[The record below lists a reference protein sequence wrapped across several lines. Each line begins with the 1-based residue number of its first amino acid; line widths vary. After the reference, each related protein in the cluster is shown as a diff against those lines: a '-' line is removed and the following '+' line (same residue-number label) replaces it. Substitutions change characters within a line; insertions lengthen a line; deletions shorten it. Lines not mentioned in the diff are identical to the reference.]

1 MLLLSCR
8 RADKAQRKRSCSKA
22 LWKRTPT
29 PSSGAGNEHP
39 RSFNRK
45 QLECAQDSLCAGD
58 TPLRSSIKIFSR
70 VSLTLMP
77 TTLRAGR
84 LWTQELDQP
93 QNKGGSQRSLSL
105 FVLVGVLLLEVRGD
119 RLHDLLCLGL
129 VVNGVSVEVL
139 GRT

>member
-1 MLLLSCR
+1 
-8 RADKAQRKRSCSKA
+8 
-22 LWKRTPT
+22 
-29 PSSGAGNEHP
+29 
-39 RSFNRK
+39 
-45 QLECAQDSLCAGD
+45 
-58 TPLRSSIKIFSR
+58 
-70 VSLTLMP
+70 MP

-129 VVNGVSVEVL
+129 VVNGVSVELL